1 MLHRKGLK
9 RDTANSLWFAQR
21 EDSAIIHSTAL
32 QRLPRLLRCENGT
45 RRAILQAPG
54 VIGMRMRQYDC
65 VGSQPPKFPQ
75 PVESAVDHH
84 APGAMRDQERTVHTM
99 LPGAH
104 LDLAAGAEEME
115 MHRPSVLP
123 ASDPEINSEVKG
135 SLRAL
140 CHLSSAKRLHTLR
153 GAFRPLIE
161 RVHGVDA
168 APSQS

>member
-1 MLHRKGLK
+1 
-9 RDTANSLWFAQR
+9 
-21 EDSAIIHSTAL
+21 
-32 QRLPRLLRCENGT
+32 
-45 RRAILQAPG
+45 
-54 VIGMRMRQYDC
+54 
-65 VGSQPPKFPQ
+65 
-75 PVESAVDHH
+75 
-84 APGAMRDQERTVHTM
+84 MRDQERTVHTM

-123 ASDPEINSEVKG
+123 AYDPEINSEVKG

-140 CHLSSAKRLHTLR
+140 CSLSSAKRLHTLR

-168 APSQS
+168 APSQSVVSPVSLNPQLTN